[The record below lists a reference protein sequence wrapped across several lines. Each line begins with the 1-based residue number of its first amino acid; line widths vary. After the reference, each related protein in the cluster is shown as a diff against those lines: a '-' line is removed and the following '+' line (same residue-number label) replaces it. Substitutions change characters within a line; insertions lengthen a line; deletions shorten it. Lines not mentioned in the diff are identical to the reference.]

1 MSWHQSC
8 ESVGMEVMPQP
19 TKKSR
24 VVWQKIA
31 NAMTDT
37 GFVVRTP
44 AEVKRKKRKMVFIG

>member
-1 MSWHQSC
+1 MILV
-8 ESVGMEVMPQP
+8 ESVGKEVMPKP
-19 TKKSR
+19 IKKGR

-44 AEVKRKKRKMVFIG
+44 AEVKRKKEKWFSLVKT